1 MDGHSLLRHW
11 PVIKSRLAK
20 AGMAIVPRPARET
33 EETGPAAERGDDES
47 R

>member
-20 AGMAIVPRPARET
+20 AGLSVVSRPLPEATAPARPAQN
-33 EETGPAAERGDDES
+33 PDD
-47 R
+47 